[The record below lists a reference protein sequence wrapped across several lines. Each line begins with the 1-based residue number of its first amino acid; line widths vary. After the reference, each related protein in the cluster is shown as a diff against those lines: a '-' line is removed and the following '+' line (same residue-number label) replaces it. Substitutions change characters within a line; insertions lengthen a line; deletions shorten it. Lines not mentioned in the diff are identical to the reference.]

1 MNDPII
7 SPFLIYLIDAVDS
20 LGVFFFMLSATTAM
34 FGAGFLVTSL
44 DAVCESN
51 FGVRRFAKKLLVI
64 SLCTSLLTAFLPNS
78 RTIYKMIAASY
89 ITPANI
95 QATGELTDKAI
106 DKVVDK
112 IAEAIHKFERGEKK

>member
-1 MNDPII
+1 
-7 SPFLIYLIDAVDS
+7 
-20 LGVFFFMLSATTAM
+20 
-34 FGAGFLVTSL
+34 
-44 DAVCESN
+44 
-51 FGVRRFAKKLLVI
+51 
-64 SLCTSLLTAFLPNS
+64 
-78 RTIYKMIAASY
+78 MIAASY